1 MGFFNSKKKIG
12 ISDSQSQIAERIAS
26 GLLSS
31 QRKLADRINS
41 RFREL
46 SVHVQMSLLF
56 TLGVAFGI
64 YCGYLLLRAFI

>member
-1 MGFFNSKKKIG
+1 MGFFNRKKKPE

-26 GLLSS
+26 GLLSN

-41 RFREL
+41 RFRQL
-46 SVHVQMSLLF
+46 SVHVQMSLLV